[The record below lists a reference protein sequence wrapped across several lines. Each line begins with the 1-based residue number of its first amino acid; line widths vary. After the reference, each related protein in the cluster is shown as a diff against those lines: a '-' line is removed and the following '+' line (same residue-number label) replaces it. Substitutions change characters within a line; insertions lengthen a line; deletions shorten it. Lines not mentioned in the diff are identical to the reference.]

1 MRVYKIKSG
10 HGNNIG
16 FYKKNRSLF
25 VKTAFSM
32 NLFICASSFPL
43 GELII
48 IKKRL
53 DNNADWN
60 TLVANGMYYTS
71 GYGTSFTNAPE
82 GAHLY
87 GVLLVFSPIPNAIL
101 QIYTPDGNNPYVYMR
116 VHNNAWTAWRKFDGI
131 NL

>member
-1 MRVYKIKSG
+1 M
-10 HGNNIG
+10 
-16 FYKKNRSLF
+16 FF
-25 VKTAFSM
+25 
-32 NLFICASSFPL
+32 L
-43 GELII
+43 GGLII

-71 GYGTSFTNAPE
+71 GYG
-82 GAHLY
+82 
-87 GVLLVFSPIPNAIL
+87 FSPIPNAIL